1 MAAINFLVMRAIWSG
16 AISFGLV
23 NIPVKVYSATN
34 QQRIDLDM
42 LDKKDHSRIRYA
54 RISTGSEKEI
64 PYEDIVKGY
73 KWGDDYVVVEK
84 EDFDKISPE
93 KSKTIDIVDF
103 VEEEEI
109 DSMYYEKPY
118 FLEPDKTASRSYALL
133 RDALKKSKK
142 VGIAI
147 FVFRNRQHIGV
158 VKPSGNALIL
168 NQIRYADEL
177 RNTEGLNL
185 PGEQAVKGKE
195 IDMALS
201 LIEQSTSGFDPSQ
214 YKDEYTEE
222 LLKLIEQKAEGKT
235 IKAPK
240 AKAPKPTKPD
250 ELMELLKASLKKRKE
265 GRTSKPK
272 VDRKR

>member
-1 MAAINFLVMRAIWSG
+1 MRAIWSG

-34 QQRIDLDM
+34 QHRLDFDM
-42 LDKKDHSRIRYA
+42 LDKNDHSRIRYA

-64 PYEDIVKGY
+64 PFEDIVKGY
-73 KWGDDYVVVEK
+73 KWGDDYVIVDK
-84 EDFDKISPE
+84 EDFDKVSPE

-118 FLEPDKTASRSYALL
+118 FLEPDKTAARSYALL

-158 VKPSGNALIL
+158 IKPSGNALVL
-168 NQIRYADEL
+168 NQIRYSDEL
-177 RNTEGLNL
+177 RDPEDLNL
-185 PGEQAVKGKE
+185 PAEQAARGKE
-195 IDMALS
+195 LDMALA
-201 LIEQSTSGFDPSQ
+201 LIEQSTSNFDPSQ
-214 YKDEYTEE
+214 YKDDYTEE
-222 LLKLIEQKAEGKT
+222 LLKIIEQKAQGKT
-235 IKAPK
+235 VKAAKAKSPK
-240 AKAPKPTKPD
+240 ATKPD
-250 ELMELLKASLKKRKE
+250 DLMELLKASLKKRKDARAE
-265 GRTSKPK
+265 KPK
-272 VDRKR
+272 QDRKR

>member
-1 MAAINFLVMRAIWSG
+1 MRAIWSG
-16 AISFGLV
+16 AINFGLV

-34 QQRIDLDM
+34 QHRLDLDM

-64 PYEDIVKGY
+64 PFEDIVKGY
-73 KWGDDYVVVEK
+73 KVGDEYVVVEK
-84 EDFDKISPE
+84 EDFEKVSPE

-103 VEEEEI
+103 IEEDDI

-118 FLEPDKTASRSYALL
+118 FLEPDKTAARPYALL

-147 FVFRNRQHIGV
+147 FVFRNKQHIGV
-158 VKPSGNALIL
+158 IKPSGNALIL

-177 RNTEGLNL
+177 RSPDELNL

-195 IDMALS
+195 IEMALA
-201 LIEQSTSGFDPSQ
+201 LIEQSTSDFDPSQ
-214 YKDEYTEE
+214 YKDEYTAE
-222 LLKLIEQKAEGKT
+222 LLKLIEQKAQGKT
-235 IKAPK
+235 VKSPK
-240 AKAPKPTKPD
+240 TKIQKPTKPD
-250 ELMELLKASLKKRKE
+250 DLMELLKASLQKRKE
-265 GRTSKPK
+265 ARTSKPK
-272 VDRKR
+272 QDRRK